1 VYDCCLDQEAQMRT
15 IGILALLAATLSVS
29 AGEAKAERYWPW
41 CSRYGWST
49 ICAYATFQQCQASV
63 SGAGGYCQPNVMPPL
78 IGYASPRVSRA
89 RQHRHWR

>member
-1 VYDCCLDQEAQMRT
+1 MRT
-15 IGILALLAATLSVS
+15 IGVLALLVATLSVS

-63 SGAGGYCQPNVMPPL
+63 SGAGGYCMQNVMPPPL
-78 IGYASPRVSRA
+78 IAYAGPRV
-89 RQHRHWR
+89 RQHRHRH